1 MKRNKGVTLLEMIV
15 VMVIIGIL
23 AGISL
28 SAIDRIRERSQID
41 ETMEEL
47 KKLGKAITGDPE
59 LIIDGK
65 RVDFGYVGDM
75 GKLPDSLGALV
86 NNEGGL
92 WKGPY
97 LKLDFLEDKESYK
110 IDAWGRYYQY
120 TPEDLAIRSFANG
133 RFTLTYK
140 IAENY
145 NDLFNNK
152 IYGYVYDSEK
162 NPPGNMAVNFRVS
175 CEYPKDGEI
184 VYVESIPHWDGF
196 FSFENIPIGIHLV
209 KVYSPK
215 ETLRKY
221 VTVLP
226 KSQVFVEFRLPGI
239 FRGSLVYVNNSAV
252 SFSIAPDTNFNN
264 FSFKLFNPTTET
276 IRINSFNLISLSSSD
291 SIFYETIVI
300 DSVIV
305 ADFDGGNRFG
315 TNENVD
321 FNRIDSMV
329 VFFPHA
335 IRMFTLLGFYNNRRP
350 NGDMPVNLRNKLVKI
365 RTSDGSVNQFLIP

>member
-1 MKRNKGVTLLEMIV
+1 MITKRSKGVTLLEMIV

-47 KKLGKAITGDPE
+47 KKIGKAITGDPE
-59 LIIDGK
+59 LILDGK
-65 RVDFGYVGDM
+65 RIDFGYVGDM

-97 LKLDFLEDKESYK
+97 LKLDFAEDKESYK

-120 TPEDLAIRSFANG
+120 TPEDLTIRSFTNG

-145 NDLFNNK
+145 DALFNNK
-152 IYGYVYDSEK
+152 IYGYIYDSEK
-162 NPPGNMAVNFRVS
+162 NPPGNKAVNFRVS
-175 CEYPKDGEI
+175 CEYPKDGEK
-184 VYVESIPHWDGF
+184 VYVESIPKKDGF
-196 FSFENIPIGIHLV
+196 FSFGNIPIGTHLI
-209 KVYSPK
+209 KVYSQK
-215 ETLRKY
+215 ETLQKY

-226 KSQVFVEFRLPGI
+226 NSEVFIEFKLPGI
-239 FRGSLVYVNNSAV
+239 FRGGLVYVINSAR
-252 SFSIAPDTNFNN
+252 SFSIPPDTVFNN
-264 FSFKLFNPTTET
+264 FSFELFNPTTET
-276 IRINSFNLISLSSSD
+276 IRINSLNLISLSND
-291 SIFYETIVI
+291 SVFYEFIVI
-300 DSVIV
+300 DSDTLANFGGGYRFRVNQDIN
-305 ADFDGGNRFG
+305 FD
-315 TNENVD
+315 
-321 FNRIDSMV
+321 SLV
-329 VFFPHA
+329 VFIPYTK
-335 IRMFTLLGFYNNRRP
+335 RLFTLLGFYNNQSGGYP
-350 NGDMPVNLRNKLVKI
+350 ISVKNKIAKI